1 MKNPLFKNHSFLF
14 LISAQTVSNLGDWLH
29 LVALFA
35 LVAFKWHA
43 DPIAMAGIT
52 LCMVLP
58 SILFGSPAG
67 WLADRFNRK
76 VLMSFSDFARC
87 GCVLG
92 IAFSVSLWQ
101 VYIFLFFL
109 GFFSAVFTPA
119 ESGLLRQVVGEN
131 QIQAAIGT
139 SEMINNSAKIIGPV
153 AGGALISLTGIKG
166 AFYLDAISFFL
177 SAILLFGIKAPTLQS
192 PVKSDLEHREKGAIT
207 EGFRFLSGFPVLKMG
222 LIVFFTMIL
231 ALQISDSQAMI
242 LIRDIK
248 NATVHFASW
257 CIAASGF
264 GMLTASVLFTKIKLG
279 EKLITLKI
287 SPAILGLGCIIVS
300 TGTGWPIG
308 IIEAVYPCVFF
319 LMGFSFTMAAI
330 PFDVLVQKKTPE
342 THTGRVFGTINSL
355 STLAV
360 LVGILLGGSLSEW
373 FGVRLAFLISGGTT
387 CLLAAV
393 SAIAMKKAE
402 RKEIH
407 VAEGIKTTS

>member
-1 MKNPLFKNHSFLF
+1 
-14 LISAQTVSNLGDWLH
+14 
-29 LVALFA
+29 
-35 LVAFKWHA
+35 
-43 DPIAMAGIT
+43 
-52 LCMVLP
+52 
-58 SILFGSPAG
+58 
-67 WLADRFNRK
+67 
-76 VLMSFSDFARC
+76 
-87 GCVLG
+87 
-92 IAFSVSLWQ
+92 
-101 VYIFLFFL
+101 
-109 GFFSAVFTPA
+109 
-119 ESGLLRQVVGEN
+119 
-131 QIQAAIGT
+131 
-139 SEMINNSAKIIGPV
+139 
-153 AGGALISLTGIKG
+153 
-166 AFYLDAISFFL
+166 
-177 SAILLFGIKAPTLQS
+177 
-192 PVKSDLEHREKGAIT
+192 
-207 EGFRFLSGFPVLKMG
+207 
-222 LIVFFTMIL
+222 
-231 ALQISDSQAMI
+231 MI

-257 CIAASGF
+257 CIVASGF

-287 SPAILGLGCIIVS
+287 SPAILGLGCIMVS

-373 FGVRLAFLISGGTT
+373 FGVRLAFLISGGAT

-407 VAEGIKTTS
+407 VAEGLKTTS